1 MKIECPDCR
10 LSGNVNEVEIPD
22 EGRNI
27 SCPRC
32 KTVFHVA
39 KPPLPAAGRYLMNN
53 CPVCQYSTF
62 TDEMFAVCPK
72 CGHSGKYY
80 GKTSSKRE
88 DTVNTQRQ
96 EQQPLREDKDQ
107 LMRDLDAL
115 NRSYR
120 NPDLVRAPE
129 RAVAEQF
136 KAPQPVRWTGW
147 SCVVAGTAFL
157 IYGLAG
163 LLDYYTEDWRAI
175 LSEPLLEPL
184 SRTRVFFALAFLP
197 WLRTLFG
204 IWFIVAASRFLRL
217 QSRALRELAWCA
229 RSGLALGIISE
240 IAGFVD
246 WAKIS
251 SSSPTMTYYAVGI
264 LSSLFMVLLW
274 CIPSLALILYLRSKA
289 ILQAFPN
296 N

>member
-1 MKIECPDCR
+1 MKIECPGCL
-10 LSGNVNEVEIPD
+10 LSGNVNEVEFPD
-22 EGRNI
+22 EGRHI

-39 KPPLPAAGRYLMNN
+39 KPSLPAAGRYLMNT

-80 GKTSSKRE
+80 GKASPKKK
-88 DTVNTQRQ
+88 DPVNIQRQ
-96 EQQPLREDKDQ
+96 EPQPLREDMDQ
-107 LMRDLDAL
+107 LTHDLDAL
-115 NRSYR
+115 NRSFR

-129 RAVAEQF
+129 RAVVEQF
-136 KAPQPVRWTGW
+136 KPPQAVRWAGW
-147 SCVVAGTAFL
+147 SCVAAGTAFL
-157 IYGLAG
+157 VYGLVG
-163 LLDYYTEDWRAI
+163 LLNYYTEDWQAI

-229 RSGLALGIISE
+229 RWGLALGIISE
-240 IAGFVD
+240 MAGFVD

-251 SSSPTMTYYAVGI
+251 SSSPSMTYYAVGI
-264 LSSLFMVLLW
+264 LSSLFMVVLW
-274 CIPSLALILYLRSKA
+274 SVPSFALIRYLRSEA
-289 ILQAFPN
+289 ILRAFPN